1 MKTAGLIGGLSWEST
16 ALYYRL
22 LNQGVKKHLGG
33 LHSARILLNSLDFA
47 EIEQMQAAGL
57 WHEAAIEL
65 GQAALRL
72 ERIGADCILICS
84 NTMHKVA
91 DEVESLLNVPLL
103 HIADATGAPMQ
114 KNGITTA
121 GLIGTRFTMEEDFY
135 RGRLT
140 RLLNLDCIV
149 PQPDDR
155 QIIDRVIFSELCRG
169 IIKDDSRAQYRRI
182 VNTLADRGAE
192 AVILGCTEI
201 GLLITAADCQVP
213 LYDTTE
219 LHVEQALHFMLR
231 DKLSTH

>member
-22 LNQGVKKHLGG
+22 LNQGLKKHLGG

-91 DEVESLLNVPLL
+91 DEVQELVGVPFL
-103 HIADATGAPMQ
+103 HIADGTGARIQ
-114 KNGITTA
+114 RDGLRNV

-135 RGRLT
+135 IERLT
-140 RLLNLDCIV
+140 SRFGLTIIV
-149 PQPDDR
+149 PGHDDR
-155 QIIDRVIFSELCRG
+155 QIVDHTIFSELCRG
-169 IIKDDSRAQYRRI
+169 IITDDSRTQYQRI
-182 VNTLADRGAE
+182 VGDLAKRGAE

-201 GLLITAADCQVP
+201 GMLITPADCP
-213 LYDTTE
+213 ISLYDTTE
-219 LHVEQALHFMLR
+219 LHVATALNFMLS
-231 DKLSTH
+231 DELGIH

>member
-47 EIEQMQAAGL
+47 EIEQMQAADL

-91 DEVESLLNVPLL
+91 DEVQELVGVPLL
-103 HIADATGAPMQ
+103 HIADGTGARIQ
-114 KNGITTA
+114 RDGLRTV

-135 RGRLT
+135 IERLT
-140 RLLNLDCIV
+140 GRYDLDVIV
-149 PQPDDR
+149 PGPDDR
-155 QIIDRVIFSELCRG
+155 QIVDRVIFSELCRG
-169 IIKDDSRAQYRRI
+169 IIKDDSRAQYQSI
-182 VNTLADRGAE
+182 VDTLADRGAE

-201 GLLITAADCQVP
+201 GMLLTPADCNLP

-219 LHVEQALHFMLR
+219 LHVANALDFMLS
-231 DKLSTH
+231 DELK

>member
-47 EIEQMQAAGL
+47 EIEQMQAADL

-91 DEVESLLNVPLL
+91 DEVQALARCAAAAYRRCYRRPHATRRPHAPCGTDRHPLYHGRGFL
-103 HIADATGAPMQ
+103 Q
-114 KNGITTA
+114 RTA
-121 GLIGTRFTMEEDFY
+121 HRPLSILIV
-135 RGRLT
+135 
-140 RLLNLDCIV
+140 IV
-149 PQPDDR
+149 PGPDDR
-155 QIIDRVIFSELCRG
+155 QIVDRVIFSELCRG

-182 VNTLADRGAE
+182 VDTLADRGAE

-201 GLLITAADCQVP
+201 GLLLTPADCHLP

-219 LHVEQALHFMLR
+219 LHVAQALDFMLS
-231 DKLSTH
+231 DELN

>member
-1 MKTAGLIGGLSWEST
+1 
-16 ALYYRL
+16 
-22 LNQGVKKHLGG
+22 
-33 LHSARILLNSLDFA
+33 
-47 EIEQMQAAGL
+47 
-57 WHEAAIEL
+57 
-65 GQAALRL
+65 
-72 ERIGADCILICS
+72 
-84 NTMHKVA
+84 VA

-140 RLLNLDCIV
+140 SRFNLDCIV
-149 PQPDDR
+149 PEPDDR

>member
-91 DEVESLLNVPLL
+91 DEVQELVGVPLL
-103 HIADATGAPMQ
+103 HIADGTGKRVQAD
-114 KNGITTA
+114 GIGRV
-121 GLIGTRFTMEEDFY
+121 GLIGTRFTMEEEFY
-135 RGRLT
+135 TAILT
-140 RLLNLDCIV
+140 NRYDLDVIV
-149 PQPDDR
+149 PGPDDR
-155 QIIDRVIFSELCRG
+155 QIVDRVIFSELCRG
-169 IIKDDSRAQYRRI
+169 IIKDDSRAQYQSI
-182 VNTLADRGAE
+182 VDTLADRGAE

-201 GLLITAADCQVP
+201 GMLLTPADCNLP

-219 LHVEQALHFMLR
+219 LHVANALDFMLS
-231 DKLSTH
+231 DELKSN

>member
-16 ALYYRL
+16 TLYYRL

-47 EIEQMQAAGL
+47 EIEQMQAADL

-91 DEVESLLNVPLL
+91 DEVQELVGVPLL
-103 HIADATGAPMQ
+103 HIADGTGARIQ
-114 KNGITTA
+114 RDGLRTV

-135 RGRLT
+135 IERLT
-140 RLLNLDCIV
+140 GRYDLDVIV
-149 PQPDDR
+149 PGPDDR
-155 QIIDRVIFSELCRG
+155 QIVDRVIFSELCRG
-169 IIKDDSRAQYRRI
+169 IIKDDSRAQYQSI
-182 VNTLADRGAE
+182 VDTLADRGAE

-201 GLLITAADCQVP
+201 GMLLTPADCNLP

-219 LHVEQALHFMLR
+219 LHVAQALDFMLS
-231 DKLSTH
+231 DELN